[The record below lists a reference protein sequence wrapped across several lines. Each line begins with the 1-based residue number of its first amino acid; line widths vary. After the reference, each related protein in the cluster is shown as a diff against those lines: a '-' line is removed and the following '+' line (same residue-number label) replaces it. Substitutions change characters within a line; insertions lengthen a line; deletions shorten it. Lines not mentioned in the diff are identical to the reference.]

1 MGDLPE
7 ATVGLLPETL
17 SSKVARPGAAGWAGP
32 LVVGGPG
39 STAEPL
45 ALLHDWSLKSWGPV

>member
-1 MGDLPE
+1 MRDLSE
-7 ATVGLLPETL
+7 ATVGLLPEMP

-39 STAEPL
+39 YTAEPL

>member
-32 LVVGGPG
+32 LVVGG
-39 STAEPL
+39 L
-45 ALLHDWSLKSWGPV
+45 GPWPSPWPCSMTGV

>member
-17 SSKVARPGAAGWAGP
+17 SSKVARTGAGGWAGP

>member
-1 MGDLPE
+1 MGNLPE

-17 SSKVARPGAAGWAGP
+17 SSKVARPGAAGWARP

-45 ALLHDWSLKSWGPV
+45 ALLHD